1 MLGSINQEGFL
12 KNLDRKGFNI
22 PKSLGELYANSIDA
36 GATVITTYNGTNEH
50 MLIDNGR
57 GMNRLDITNMF
68 DFYRANHVGDESIG
82 ISGMGAKASLKKL
95 SLNRECSILTKKQ
108 DEDGFKVTVPWD
120 KMVEH
125 NKYEGMVIC
134 EKMTDDDMSIFK
146 THLDT
151 HGTIIIIPY
160 SECLDFELTNQ
171 FTNSKTIL
179 NPTER
184 IDCVFSKFKQVV
196 FKYTSRDKIIDQL
209 DMYDF
214 FGGEKRDYYT
224 GIDSNVIKIY
234 KTNRG
239 YDYVLD
245 KNDTHLS
252 IQRSGPGWGKEPTEY
267 HHHMTKQCVGSFKI
281 NVAVRAHNDYFN
293 PEKPKCP
300 TVYSKLYGYDAG
312 FFDNTAVQREHLA
325 KPYLVRNGHTI
336 GKFNLETIK
345 FNAGRGGGKSC
356 LQALKTRAEIEYSTP
371 SNHENIYDE
380 IFSIQENKNQLN
392 DESVPKQ
399 IIRLI
404 EYCIKQHSNNVWDYF
419 TGRIEE
425 IETQEIERKEKVR
438 LAVIEQHEKEQ
449 QAKIEKEEEERR
461 KKIEH
466 EKEERL
472 KAEADEKVKL
482 ELEKQHLKTMTKTQQ
497 QAYIEKKKTLKE
509 EEERVRIVEEERVR
523 IEEEERVRIKEEER
537 LRIEEEERL
546 RIEEEERVRVENEE
560 RLWIDEQERLREEEE
575 ERLREEKIK
584 LDRYFDGLSPTDT
597 INDKLLKLSKF
608 MKEHYQTVYTVE
620 IYEKIIYKLATTIE
634 NST

>member
-1 MLGSINQEGFL
+1 
-12 KNLDRKGFNI
+12 LD
-22 PKSLGELYANSIDA
+22 A
-36 GATVITTYNGTNEH
+36 
-50 MLIDNGR
+50 
-57 GMNRLDITNMF
+57 
-68 DFYRANHVGDESIG
+68 
-82 ISGMGAKASLKKL
+82 
-95 SLNRECSILTKKQ
+95 
-108 DEDGFKVTVPWD
+108 
-120 KMVEH
+120 
-125 NKYEGMVIC
+125 
-134 EKMTDDDMSIFK
+134 
-146 THLDT
+146 

-160 SECLDFELTNQ
+160 SESLDFELTKQ

-245 KNDTHLS
+245 KNDTHLA

-267 HHHMTKQCVGSFKI
+267 HHHMTKPCVGSFKI

-300 TVYSKLYGYDAG
+300 TVYSKLYGYDAD
-312 FFDNTAVQREHLA
+312 FFTDDAIQREHLA

-356 LQALKTRAEIEYSTP
+356 LQALKTRADVEYSTP

-419 TGRIEE
+419 TGEVERVEIEE
-425 IETQEIERKEKVR
+425 V
-438 LAVIEQHEKEQ
+438 
-449 QAKIEKEEEERR
+449 
-461 KKIEH
+461 
-466 EKEERL
+466 
-472 KAEADEKVKL
+472 
-482 ELEKQHLKTMTKTQQ
+482 
-497 QAYIEKKKTLKE
+497 
-509 EEERVRIVEEERVR
+509 ERVRKEEVGRVR
-523 IEEEERVRIKEEER
+523 KEEEER

-546 RIEEEERVRVENEE
+546 RK
-560 RLWIDEQERLREEEE
+560 
-575 ERLREEKIK
+575 EKIK
-584 LDRYFDGLSPTDT
+584 LDRYFDELSPTDT
-597 INDKLLKLSKF
+597 INDKLLKLCKF
-608 MKEHYQTVYTVE
+608 MKEHHQTVYTME
-620 IYEKIIYKLATTIE
+620 IYEKIVHKLATTI